1 MWICFRRVTLFEELQ
16 LLKEF
21 EKREN
26 VLAAK
31 VEGKIKE
38 RSDSQL
44 KVSFSQTARQQQIL
58 VRGQK
63 ISHFIFGGRFVE
75 L

>member
-1 MWICFRRVTLFEELQ
+1 MTLFEELQ

-31 VEGKIKE
+31 VEGKVKE
-38 RSDSQL
+38 KSDSQL
-44 KVSFSQTARQQQIL
+44 KVNI
-58 VRGQK
+58 RG
-63 ISHFIFGGRFVE
+63 
-75 L
+75 

>member
-1 MWICFRRVTLFEELQ
+1 MTLFEELQ

-31 VEGKIKE
+31 VDVKIKE
-38 RSDSQL
+38 RSDMQA
-44 KVSFSQTARQQQIL
+44 KVSKALQDICFKLLSRWRWFDFAIT
-58 VRGQK
+58 
-63 ISHFIFGGRFVE
+63 HIFHGPQPKYT
-75 L
+75 LD